1 MLTERYEQALI
12 FVNNLHSK
20 QLRKGTT
27 IPYMSHLMGVSSIVL
42 EDGGDE
48 DEAIG
53 ALLHD
58 TIEDCSDEYP
68 GGAVALRR
76 DIRKQFGN
84 TVLEIVEHCT
94 DADTKPKPPWHSR
107 KQSYIDSIANKPD
120 NALRVSCSDK
130 LHNARAILRDYR
142 EHGEELWGRFK
153 GGRDSLWYYSSL
165 VSAFKETGR
174 VSDSL
179 LGELDRTVRE
189 LHGLASE
196 KYSN

>member
-1 MLTERYEQALI
+1 MLTERYEQALV
-12 FVNNLHSK
+12 FVNKLHSK
-20 QLRKGTT
+20 QFRKGTT
-27 IPYMSHLMGVSSIVL
+27 IPYMSHLIGVSSLVL
-42 EDGGDE
+42 EDGGCE

-68 GGAVALRR
+68 GGVMVLRR
-76 DIRKQFGN
+76 DIGKQFGD
-84 TVLEIVEHCT
+84 TVLQIVEHCT
-94 DADTKPKPPWHSR
+94 DADEIPKPPWHSR
-107 KQSYIDSIANKPD
+107 KQTYIDSIAKKPD
-120 NALRVSCSDK
+120 NALRVSCADK
-130 LHNARAILRDYR
+130 LHNARAILVDYR
-142 EHGEELWGRFK
+142 EHGEALWDRFK

-189 LHGLASE
+189 LHRLASE
-196 KYSN
+196 KYGD